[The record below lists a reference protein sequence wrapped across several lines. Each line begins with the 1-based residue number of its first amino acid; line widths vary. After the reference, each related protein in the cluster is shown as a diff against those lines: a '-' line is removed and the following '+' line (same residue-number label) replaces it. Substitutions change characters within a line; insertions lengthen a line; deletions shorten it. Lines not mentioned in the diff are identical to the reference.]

1 MSDDL
6 EKRLDDLERVV
17 TAHGH
22 DIDGIRKQADLD
34 RRTIESGD
42 KNNADT
48 ERDLSKSIEAIEKEI
63 AAMKK
68 KLKI

>member
-1 MSDDL
+1 MADDL

-17 TAHGH
+17 TAQAR
-22 DIDGIRKQADLD
+22 DIVGIKKQADLD
-34 RRTIESGD
+34 RNAMEAGD
-42 KNNADT
+42 EKTMDG
-48 ERDLSKSIEAIEKEI
+48 ERDLGKSIDDIKKEI

>member
-1 MSDDL
+1 MADDL

-17 TAHGH
+17 TAQAR
-22 DIDGIRKQADLD
+22 DIVGIRKQADLD
-34 RRTIESGD
+34 RDAMESGD
-42 KNNADT
+42 KNTMDA
-48 ERDLSKSIEAIEKEI
+48 ERDLGKSVEDIKKEI